1 MRICLSDSFFIFA
14 VVMKRPETT
23 IELNR
28 ARAQKVQ
35 EYILSHYGQDLT
47 LTVLAAQVNIVPTTL
62 CHVFKQVTGQRV
74 SDYLIQT
81 RINQAA
87 KLLRDTSM
95 EVKAITYAC
104 GFSTQ
109 TNFNR
114 HFKRLMGCTPTEYR
128 SKNGNI
134 TNYK

>member
-1 MRICLSDSFFIFA
+1 MRVCLSDSFFIFA
-14 VVMKRPETT
+14 VVMRRVETT
-23 IELNR
+23 IEVNR

-35 EYILSHYGQDLT
+35 EYIHRHYGEDLT
-47 LTVLAAQVNIVPTTL
+47 LAMLAEQVNLVPTSL
-62 CHVFKQVTGQRV
+62 CHVFKQVTGLRV

-81 RINQAA
+81 RVSQAA
-87 KLLRDTSM
+87 RLLRETSL
-95 EVKAITYAC
+95 EVKAIAYAC

-128 SKNGNI
+128 LQQ
-134 TNYK
+134 

>member
-1 MRICLSDSFFIFA
+1 
-14 VVMKRPETT
+14 MKQVETT
-23 IELNR
+23 SEVNL
-28 ARAQKVQ
+28 ARVRKVQ
-35 EYILSHYGQDLT
+35 DYIHKHYGEDLT
-47 LTVLAAQVNIVPTTL
+47 LATLAEQVNLVPTSL
-62 CHVFKQVTGQRV
+62 CHVFKRVTGQRV

-87 KLLRDTSM
+87 KLLRETSM
-95 EVKAITYAC
+95 EVKAVTYAC

>member
-35 EYILSHYGQDLT
+35 EYILLHYGEDLT
-47 LTVLAAQVNIVPTTL
+47 LTVLAAQVNIAPTTL

-74 SDYLIQT
+74 SDYIIQT
-81 RINQAA
+81 RISQVAR
-87 KLLRDTSM
+87 LLRETET
-95 EVKAITYAC
+95 EVQLIAYEC

-114 HFKRLMGCTPTEYR
+114 HFKRLMGCTPTAYR
-128 SKNGNI
+128 FQKKNYNQ
-134 TNYK
+134 

>member
-1 MRICLSDSFFIFA
+1 
-14 VVMKRPETT
+14 MKRPKTT
-23 IELNR
+23 NELNR

-35 EYILSHYGQDLT
+35 EYIRRHYGQDLT
-47 LTVLAAQVNIVPTTL
+47 LSLLAEQVNLVATSL

-74 SDYLIQT
+74 YDYILET

-87 KLLRDTSM
+87 RLLRETTS
-95 EVKAITYAC
+95 EVKAIAYEC
-104 GFSTQ
+104 GFSTL

-128 SKNGNI
+128 SQQE
-134 TNYK
+134 YDHQ

>member
-35 EYILSHYGQDLT
+35 EYILLHYGEDLT

-87 KLLRDTSM
+87 RLLRETSM

-128 SKNGNI
+128 LKQNN
-134 TNYK
+134 NQ

>member
-23 IELNR
+23 NELNR

-35 EYILSHYGQDLT
+35 EYIRRHYGQDLT
-47 LTVLAAQVNIVPTTL
+47 LSLLAEQVNLVPTSL

-74 SDYLIQT
+74 SDYIIQVRIIQAT
-81 RINQAA
+81 R
-87 KLLRDTSM
+87 LLRETDQ
-95 EVKAITYAC
+95 EVQLIAYEC
-104 GFSTQ
+104 GFNTQ

-114 HFKRLMGCTPTEYR
+114 YFKRLMGCTPTEYR
-128 SKNGNI
+128 SQK
-134 TNYK
+134 

>member
-1 MRICLSDSFFIFA
+1 
-14 VVMKRPETT
+14 MKRPETT
-23 IELNR
+23 NELNR

-35 EYILSHYGQDLT
+35 EYILRHYGQDLT

-62 CHVFKQVTGQRV
+62 CHVFKVVTGLRI
-74 SDYLIQT
+74 SDYIIQT

-95 EVKAITYAC
+95 EVKAVTYAC

-134 TNYK
+134 TNL

>member
-35 EYILSHYGQDLT
+35 EYILRHYGQDLT

-74 SDYLIQT
+74 SDYIIQT
-81 RINQAA
+81 RISQAA
-87 KLLRDTSM
+87 RLLRETTL
-95 EVKAITYAC
+95 EVQTIAYEC

-114 HFKRLMGCTPTEYR
+114 HFKRLMSCTPTDYR
-128 SKNGNI
+128 LKHR
-134 TNYK
+134 K

>member
-1 MRICLSDSFFIFA
+1 
-14 VVMKRPETT
+14 MKRPETT
-23 IELNR
+23 IEVNR

-35 EYILSHYGQDLT
+35 EYILRHYGQDLT

-74 SDYLIQT
+74 SDYIIQT
-81 RINQAA
+81 RISQAA
-87 KLLRDTSM
+87 RLLRETTL
-95 EVKAITYAC
+95 EVQTIAYEC

-114 HFKRLMGCTPTEYR
+114 HFKRLLGCTPTEYR
-128 SKNGNI
+128 LKQNN
-134 TNYK
+134 NQ

>member
-1 MRICLSDSFFIFA
+1 
-14 VVMKRPETT
+14 MKRPETT

-35 EYILSHYGQDLT
+35 EYILRHYGQDLT

-62 CHVFKQVTGQRV
+62 CHVFKEVTGQRV
-74 SDYLIQT
+74 SDYIIQV
-81 RINQAA
+81 RISQVA
-87 KLLRDTSM
+87 KLLRETDL
-95 EVKAITYAC
+95 EVQTIAYEC

-128 SKNGNI
+128 IKHLNN
-134 TNYK
+134 

>member
-1 MRICLSDSFFIFA
+1 
-14 VVMKRPETT
+14 MKCVETT
-23 IELNR
+23 IELNLTR
-28 ARAQKVQ
+28 VRKVQ
-35 EYILSHYGQDLT
+35 EYICRHYGEDLT
-47 LTVLAAQVNIVPTTL
+47 LAILAEQVNLVPTSL

-87 KLLRDTSM
+87 RLLLETSL
-95 EVKAITYAC
+95 EVKTIAYTC

-114 HFKRLMGCTPTEYR
+114 HFKRLMGCTPTKYR
-128 SKNGNI
+128 LPK
-134 TNYK
+134 